1 VLWGL
6 LAQRLASASLQAAA
20 RSLAAPFGLETFY
33 HVLARLR
40 RRLDVVRGCL
50 CRRRK
55 APESAQ
61 ADPLLQTVEHLQ
73 GVFAG
78 TACPVIEF
86 QLFFQQPLLG

>member
-1 VLWGL
+1 MLWRL
-6 LAQRLASASLQAAA
+6 LVQRLASASLQATVQA
-20 RSLAAPFGLETFY
+20 LPTPFGLETFY

-40 RRLDVVRGCL
+40 QRLDVVRGCL
-50 CRRRK
+50 CRRQK

-86 QLFFQQPLLG
+86 QLSFQQPLLG